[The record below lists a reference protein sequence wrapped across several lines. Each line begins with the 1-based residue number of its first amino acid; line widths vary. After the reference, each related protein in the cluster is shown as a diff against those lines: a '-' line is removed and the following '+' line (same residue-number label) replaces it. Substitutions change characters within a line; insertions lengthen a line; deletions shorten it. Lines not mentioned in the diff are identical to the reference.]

1 MVYMLLKMYIES
13 SKIEDLYKNHIES
26 HNLKMNDY
34 YPDAGFDLL
43 MPGQFELV
51 KNFHKIDLKIKC
63 AAYNSETGQ
72 PMSYYMYP
80 RSSISKTPMRLA
92 NSVGIIDSGYRGNLM
107 CAVDVKRDFT
117 DCGSVYIDNP
127 LSFTLEE
134 GSRYFQICAP
144 NLMSIRV
151 VLASSLEELG
161 TTTRGEGGFGS
172 TGV

>member
-1 MVYMLLKMYIES
+1 MYIEND
-13 SKIEDLYKNHIES
+13 KIRESYKNHIES

-43 MPGQFELV
+43 LPGRFNITETV
-51 KNFHKIDLKIKC
+51 PSVHKIDLKVKC
-63 AAYNSETGQ
+63 AAYDSETGQ

-92 NSVGIIDSGYRGNLM
+92 NSVGIIDSGYRGNLI
-107 CAVDVKRDFT
+107 CAVDVKRQFT
-117 DCGSVYIDNP
+117 ECGSVYTDNP
-127 LSFTLEE
+127 YSFILEE

-144 NLMSIRV
+144 NLMPIRV
-151 VLASSLEELG
+151 LLVSSLEELG